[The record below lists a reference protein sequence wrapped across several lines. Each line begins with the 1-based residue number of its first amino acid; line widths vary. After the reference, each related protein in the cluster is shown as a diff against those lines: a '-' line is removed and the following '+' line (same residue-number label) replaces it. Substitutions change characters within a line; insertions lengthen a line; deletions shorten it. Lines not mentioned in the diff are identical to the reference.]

1 MKILTG
7 ALCLFISIRAF
18 ATDINSLVKYELL
31 EFEKMER
38 SYELDNPLADKDVL
52 ESMGVST
59 KTLQKEAPA
68 AKEPISNQKTNSNK
82 VNMMDMILL
91 EQDEVLIFDGR
102 IY

>member
-59 KTLQKEAPA
+59 KTLQK
-68 AKEPISNQKTNSNK
+68 K
-82 VNMMDMILL
+82 LL
-91 EQDEVLIFDGR
+91 QLKSLLVIKKQTA
-102 IY
+102 IKSI